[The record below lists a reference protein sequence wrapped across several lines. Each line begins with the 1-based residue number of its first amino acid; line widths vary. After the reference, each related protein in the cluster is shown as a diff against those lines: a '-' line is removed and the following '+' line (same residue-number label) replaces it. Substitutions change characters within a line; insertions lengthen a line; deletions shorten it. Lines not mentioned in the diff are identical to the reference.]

1 MNPASKFF
9 LVGTAFVL
17 SVGALAGAQTGVQA
31 NGQAG
36 AQATVQADKTQAQA
50 SGGASTS
57 ASASGQSAS
66 GQSASGQTASGQPS
80 QANAGL
86 ASGTAFN
93 ATLNAPIDSNKCK
106 PGDAVTARTT
116 ENVKA
121 DGKTVLPKGSKLVG
135 HVTQATARAKGDSE
149 SALAIT
155 FDRAILKN
163 GQEMP
168 LNVAIQAMAGA
179 QTAASAA
186 DADMDAM
193 GSTGASGAGSGRS
206 GGRSAGGG
214 LTSTAGSAVGAVTNT
229 AAGAGDAALH
239 STVSST
245 TGVASASRGAVGG
258 LSTAGQLMSNSR
270 GVFNMNG
277 LNLNAAAANGTQGA
291 VITSAGKN
299 VHLDSGT
306 RLLLVTEATAS
317 ATPNR

>member
-1 MNPASKFF
+1 MNRSTKLLLILITINATF
-9 LVGTAFVL
+9 AL
-17 SVGALAGAQTGVQA
+17 SVGAQAGAQTGAQA
-31 NGQAG
+31 NGQAAG
-36 AQATVQADKTQAQA
+36 QATVQTDKTPAQA
-50 SGGASTS
+50 SGGAAASTS
-57 ASASGQSAS
+57 ASA
-66 GQSASGQTASGQPS
+66 QTASGQPS

-93 ATLNAPIDSNKCK
+93 ATLNTPIDSKKCK

-116 ENVKA
+116 ENVKG
-121 DGKTVLPKGSKLVG
+121 DGKTILPKGSKLVG

-163 GQEMP
+163 GEEVP

-179 QTAASAA
+179 QTAASATE
-186 DADMDAM
+186 ADMDTM
-193 GSTGASGAGSGRS
+193 GSAGASAAGSSRS
-206 GGRSAGGG
+206 GGRSAAGG

-229 AAGAGDAALH
+229 AAGAGDTALH
-239 STVSST
+239 STANST

-258 LSTAGQLMSNSR
+258 LSAAGQLTSNSR

-277 LNLNAAAANGTQGA
+277 LNLNAVAANGTQGS

-306 RLLLVTEATAS
+306 RLLMVTEATAS